1 MLWGLCQNQ
10 WFDTA
15 PKRYSRQ
22 VVAWRE
28 ERRLSVL
35 LRLGEHIQFG
45 RLALGLVAQRVGHD
59 DVLVVLHLVVGLLA
73 TRRSFEHQ
81 YLAVEHAQY
90 AAGLVVTVLAP
101 QVVLRQLVGAV
112 GMDGEHG
119 LDARAV
125 GGREGALIGAGD
137 EVRSML
143 SIEAVSWAT
152 LVVSLSAVL
161 GAVFWSVQEDI
172 SAMAASPQIIQ
183 FFFILLV
190 LITNFFVYGAASSAM
205 ACKSK

>member
-73 TRRSFEHQ
+73 TRRAFEHQ
-81 YLAVEHAQY
+81 YLAVEHAQH
-90 AAGLVVTVLAP
+90 AAGLVVAVLAL

-125 GGREGALIGAGD
+125 GGREGALIGTGD
-137 EVRSML
+137 GGRLML

-161 GAVFWSVQEDI
+161 GAVFGLYRRT
-172 SAMAASPQIIQ
+172 SAPWRRVPKSSNS
-183 FFFILLV
+183 FFILLV
-190 LITNFFVYGAASSAM
+190 LITNLF
-205 ACKSK
+205 CL